1 MKKRSRSS
9 KQQSSNNI
17 DSMDIE
23 EDDDFNDDDAEMN
36 VQPNITSLH
45 HVNQMFSNQ
54 SFEPSPIITPPSKPN
69 TQISQPKLPNLM
81 E

>member
-1 MKKRSRSS
+1 
-9 KQQSSNNI
+9 
-17 DSMDIE
+17 
-23 EDDDFNDDDAEMN
+23 MN

-69 TQISQPKLPNLM
+69 TQISQPKFPNLM